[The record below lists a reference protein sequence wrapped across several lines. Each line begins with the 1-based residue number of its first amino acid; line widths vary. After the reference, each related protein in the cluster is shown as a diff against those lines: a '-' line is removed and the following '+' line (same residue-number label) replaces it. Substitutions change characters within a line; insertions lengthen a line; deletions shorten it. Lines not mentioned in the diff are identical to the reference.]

1 MTSPATPST
10 APVLS
15 KAADAARATA
25 SASATARAPTPP
37 ATATFNERTVR
48 QVLLLRAFESQNTDG
63 HDSPLWT
70 QADSQWASRVASDT
84 VGLNKSPE
92 AFIEAR
98 AQAAMERLAPRDAN
112 ARRALEARGWRWGW
126 LPAVALVAF
135 VIGAI
140 AYDVGAHQRIDLLA
154 VSVWA
159 WVVWNLVVFAGL
171 LLLWLKRL
179 ASGPSKGGTL
189 RKFIGSQLV
198 TKVSGVSRKTPA
210 LAAYASAWSQASWP
224 MTLARA
230 GAVLHLGAAALALG
244 LIAGMY
250 LRGLVLDYRA
260 GWQSTFLEPPAVHT
274 ALSTVLKPA
283 SVVIGLPV
291 PDAAGI
297 AALRLLPGQEAK
309 GEARSWIHLM
319 AATLGLLVVLPR
331 LLLAL
336 GSLLRG
342 SWLARRMPLAIDEP
356 YHQRVLQHHGA
367 NAARVRVHPH
377 GTAPDASGALG
388 LQKLVT
394 RVFGDKAELAFA
406 PVAAYGAEDTASMFE
421 SDTVKLAF
429 FDLSATPEVEAQGRH
444 VQALKS
450 HAARGATVVMVVDEA
465 AFNSR
470 FGGVSSAGPSGA
482 TGLLSGTQNTS
493 ERADQRR
500 AAWRAM
506 AEKVG
511 MPTPVFL
518 NLAAMDVEQA
528 ARALEAAMR
537 QFDAAS

>member
-1 MTSPATPST
+1 MTSPATT
-10 APVLS
+10 APVPS
-15 KAADAARATA
+15 ATPDAAPTRAHA
-25 SASATARAPTPP
+25 AMPAATV
-37 ATATFNERTVR
+37 TFNERTVR
-48 QVLLLRAFESQNTDG
+48 QVLLLRAFESQNTEGVDN
-63 HDSPLWT
+63 PLWT

-84 VGLNKSPE
+84 VGLNKSPA

-98 AQAAMERLAPRDAN
+98 AQAAMQRLAPRDAN
-112 ARRALEARGWRWGW
+112 ARRALEARAWRWGW
-126 LPAVALVAF
+126 LPVVALIALVL
-135 VIGAI
+135 GAI
-140 AYDVGAHQRIDLLA
+140 VYDVGTHQRIDLLA

-159 WVVWNLVVFAGL
+159 LVVWNLVVMVGL

-179 ASGPSKGGTL
+179 ASGPGKGGRL
-189 RKFIGSQLV
+189 RKFIGAQLA

-210 LAAYASAWSQASWP
+210 LAAYATAWSKASWP

-260 GWQSTFLEPPAVHT
+260 GWQSTFLEPPAVH
-274 ALSTVLKPA
+274 AVLSTVLKPA
-283 SVVIGLPV
+283 SVVTGVPV

-319 AATLGLLVVLPR
+319 AATLALLVVLPR

-367 NAARVRVHPH
+367 NAARVRIHPH
-377 GTAPDASGALG
+377 GTAPDATGALG

-394 RVFGDKAELAFA
+394 RVFGEKAELAFA
-406 PVAAYGAEDTASMFE
+406 PVATYGSEDTASVFE

-444 VQALKS
+444 VQALKAR
-450 HAARGATVVMVVDEA
+450 AARGTTVVMVVDEA

-470 FGGVSSAGPSGA
+470 FGGVSGLGHTAA
-482 TGLLSGTQNTS
+482 TGLLSGPSSTS

-506 AEKVG
+506 AEKIN

-518 NLAAMDVEQA
+518 NLAAMDVESA
-528 ARALEAAMR
+528 ARAMEAAMR